1 MIHDY
6 EIFVFEN
13 GWKYIGAGSADLKT
27 VYSSLQRIAKHLN
40 YHGLMMLQQT
50 YADKKIYFVV

>member
-13 GWKYIGAGSADLKT
+13 GWRYVGAGSADLKT
-27 VYSSLQRIAKHLN
+27 VYSSLQRIAKRLN
-40 YHGLMMLQQT
+40 YCGLMMLQQT
-50 YADKKIYFVV
+50 YVDKKIYFVV

>member
-13 GWKYIGAGSADLKT
+13 GWKYIEAGSADLKT
-27 VYSSLQRIAKHLN
+27 VYSSLQCIAKHLN
-40 YHGLMMLQQT
+40 YHGLMMMQQT
-50 YADKKIYFVV
+50 YVDKKICFVV